1 LHYVYFSDEMISGS
15 LIGDST
21 VLFLTLLVVAFV
33 YFRRNSTYWQRKNVQ
48 YLDLRCREHTGIFL
62 KQVYDLMKKKNLKH
76 GGIHMKLSPVYVV
89 ADLDYVK
96 NIMTR
101 DFQYFPNRGL
111 YYNEE
116 SDPLSAHIFN
126 LSGEKWRN
134 LRTMLNPI
142 FTPNR
147 MKKIFPILMDCETVL
162 RKNVE
167 LQVGKE
173 KPINVK
179 NTVEGFVLDVIAC
192 CAFGLD
198 CEELQSE
205 DSTFKKFGKK
215 IFTRSKSRRIKGIL
229 VESFP
234 KLGQFLDVTLI
245 PKDVSRFFTTLVR
258 DTVRYREETNTVKN
272 DFIQVLI
279 DQKKRLVED
288 DNCDATLSV
297 EAIAAQCFI
306 FYLAGFSTSPTLM
319 AFALYE
325 LAKHQQIQEKVRNEI
340 ETVLGNEEITYE
352 SIQDLVFMNQVVDG
366 ELPPEQERQL
376 LFSFRNFEKVP
387 TSSVPDEEMYQRL

>member
-1 LHYVYFSDEMISGS
+1 M
-15 LIGDST
+15 
-21 VLFLTLLVVAFV
+21 
-33 YFRRNSTYWQRKNVQ
+33 
-48 YLDLRCREHTGIFL
+48 
-62 KQVYDLMKKKNLKH
+62 
-76 GGIHMKLSPVYVV
+76 
-89 ADLDYVK
+89 
-96 NIMTR
+96 
-101 DFQYFPNRGL
+101 
-111 YYNEE
+111 
-116 SDPLSAHIFN
+116 
-126 LSGEKWRN
+126 
-134 LRTMLNPI
+134 
-142 FTPNR
+142 
-147 MKKIFPILMDCETVL
+147 
-162 RKNVE
+162 
-167 LQVGKE
+167 
-173 KPINVK
+173 
-179 NTVEGFVLDVIAC
+179 
-192 CAFGLD
+192 
-198 CEELQSE
+198 
-205 DSTFKKFGKK
+205 
-215 IFTRSKSRRIKGIL
+215 KGIL

-245 PKDVSRFFTTLVR
+245 PKDVSNFFTTLVR
-258 DTVRYREETNTVKN
+258 DTVRFREATNTVKN

-306 FYLAGFSTSPTLM
+306 FYLASFSTSPTLM
-319 AFALYE
+319 TFALYE